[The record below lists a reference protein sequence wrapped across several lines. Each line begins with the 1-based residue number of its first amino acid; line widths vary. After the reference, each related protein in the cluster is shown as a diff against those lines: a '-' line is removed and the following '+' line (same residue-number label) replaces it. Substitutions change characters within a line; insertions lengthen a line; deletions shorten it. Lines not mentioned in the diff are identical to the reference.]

1 MPTYGN
7 IQANS
12 TNGITKP
19 ANVAQNTVANPTN
32 WYGLDGKNQSSGE
45 QIQNFYYAAEGLKG
59 STSKKTFSQFA
70 SAKAMARNSGKEF
83 KISVYYNIYD
93 RMPWTDGTWNTQG
106 NKEFSDSF
114 LKYGYLASRDIAT
127 VNETLYGTNGK
138 GVIQQNNNGVRLLEG
153 QLSGNKISPRFSTL
167 TAKIETFG
175 RTIDYTDDLEL
186 FGDKGMIAWY
196 HYQCGAA
203 QAQDREDCIQLDLLA
218 TPNVLYSGVATS
230 KATLGAG
237 IGEGAKDTITG
248 RNALEDSY
256 AINYSLIQ
264 KIKDK
269 LRRYRVPP
277 HKSIIAGSVKVGT
290 KPIAPSY
297 VAIVG
302 PEIAHNIENVYRF
315 ITSANIK
322 YALIPVEQYA
332 NPSERMD
339 GEIGAINGIR
349 FVYSEQMMVD
359 RASGALVKTATD
371 DGKGD
376 AEYTGSLIYSEN
388 KTGEK
393 RFDVFPMLI
402 VGEDGFATINL
413 TGGNNVQFFQ
423 KRPGQVDS
431 VDNYGAYGFYSYKFR
446 YAGIIL
452 RPERVLRVN
461 VLAFNS

>member
-230 KATLGAG
+230 KATLGEG

-359 RASGALVKTATD
+359 RASGALVKTDTN

-376 AEYTGSLIYSEN
+376 SKYTGSLIYSEN
-388 KTGEK
+388 KAGEK